1 MKRIIQSIILTLFS
15 LTTSNSH
22 ANIIPLEEALKRS
35 GTVLFIRHA
44 LAPGFGDP
52 SHFDVS
58 LCETQRNL
66 NTKGKKQ
73 AKAIGS
79 AFRLAGYSGEPVLTS
94 PWCRCRETAVLMNIG
109 PVEKF
114 SGLSSFFE
122 NHVERSTTLSQLKK
136 RISQILPSSTPI
148 VMVTHQVV
156 ISAITGIAPISGG
169 AVLYDPRKRN
179 ATPVSIA
186 AQ

>member
-1 MKRIIQSIILTLFS
+1 
-15 LTTSNSH
+15 
-22 ANIIPLEEALKRS
+22 
-35 GTVLFIRHA
+35 
-44 LAPGFGDP
+44 
-52 SHFDVS
+52 
-58 LCETQRNL
+58 
-66 NTKGKKQ
+66 
-73 AKAIGS
+73 
-79 AFRLAGYSGEPVLTS
+79 
-94 PWCRCRETAVLMNIG
+94 MNIG

-122 NHVERSTTLSQLKK
+122 NHVDRSTTLSQLKK